1 MFTHETATLTPPV
14 VTQPEENNLLVLE
27 GEIDLHE
34 SPNVREALRALIDK
48 KLPRVYVDMAEVS
61 YIDSSGLAVLI
72 EAMQKVHGYGGRL
85 GLFGI
90 RDNVRTVF
98 ELARLDQVFKIF
110 PDLRSA
116 KAGL

>member
-1 MFTHETATLTPPV
+1 MVTHETLLPSQI
-14 VTQPEENNLLVLE
+14 VTQPEHNLIALE

-34 SPNVREALRALIDK
+34 SPTVREALRGLIEK
-48 KLPRVYVDMAEVS
+48 KLPHVFVDMAAVT

-85 GLFGI
+85 ALCGI

-110 PDLRSA
+110 PDVKSA
-116 KAGL
+116 MGGL